1 MIDTISQSVPA
12 TVPTHVAVLADTL
25 AGSTEHSSGLCR
37 ESYRASV
44 EPIMPLMVACLDL
57 GISVLTLGL
66 AASEEN
72 KASAADQAT
81 LVADLTAM
89 LESAAGELQRLG
101 VAVYVKGSLSADD
114 AAVSTRLCQLAAS
127 TQSNSRLVLNLV
139 MSYDSRAEFAA
150 ALQRMRADEIEPG
163 QVSEALLSA
172 YLWPRSMPDPDLII
186 QTGGVLRL
194 QNFLL
199 WQAAYAE
206 YYAAPVRWLE
216 FDPGALQ
223 AAIAAYAG
231 RERRFGAVL
240 AT

>member
-25 AGSTEHSSGLCR
+25 TSGTEHGGGSWR
-37 ESYRASV
+37 ESYRADV
-44 EPIMPLMVACLDL
+44 APIMPLVVACLDL

-66 AASEEN
+66 AALEEET
-72 KASAADQAT
+72 ASAADQAT

-89 LESAAGELQRLG
+89 LEATAGELQQLG
-101 VAVYVKGSLSADD
+101 VAVYVKGSLFADD
-114 AAVSTRLCQLAAS
+114 AGVSTRLCQLAAS

-150 ALQRMRADEIEPG
+150 ALQRMRADEIEPT

-172 YLWPRSMPDPDLII
+172 YLWPYNMPDLDLII
-186 QTGGVLRL
+186 QTGGMLRL
-194 QNFLL
+194 RNFLL

-206 YYAAPVRWLE
+206 YYAVPVRWLE